1 MLIFGGIA
9 VPCAGSCQGHC
20 HPARH
25 TGSTRRAEDAA
36 WSLSW
41 KWIQWFRHISTTH
54 MPIVSHC
61 PSLSPPADFCST
73 CGAAPLRVCLRKRA
87 SQRIDELS
95 DCLLPTMFYKY
106 YVVSC
111 HIMLLLAE
119 PHSRTFLFAP
129 HLVPWLPGATK
140 AEAGHQGCRASGSA
154 RDLGHGRHNGTSARW
169 LFPRSEIQGFELKNL
184 KELETGEVNISMR
197 SPKVLACPPF
207 PA

>member
-1 MLIFGGIA
+1 
-9 VPCAGSCQGHC
+9 
-20 HPARH
+20 
-25 TGSTRRAEDAA
+25 
-36 WSLSW
+36 
-41 KWIQWFRHISTTH
+41 

-140 AEAGHQGCRASGSA
+140 AEAAIKAAVPVAAPAILDMAGIMAPRQDDFFQGLRFKA
-154 RDLGHGRHNGTSARW
+154 L
-169 LFPRSEIQGFELKNL
+169 NL
-184 KELETGEVNISMR
+184 KI
-197 SPKVLACPPF
+197 
-207 PA
+207 

>member
-20 HPARH
+20 HQARH

-41 KWIQWFRHISTTH
+41 KWFRHISTTH

-61 PSLSPPADFCST
+61 PSWSPPADFCST
-73 CGAAPLRVCLRKRA
+73 CGAAPLRVCLRKPMSFQTAFCQQSCDLVVWWWLQSLSA
-87 SQRIDELS
+87 SANQVVQVLC
-95 DCLLPTMFYKY
+95 CLMLHR
-106 YVVSC
+106 VISC

-119 PHSRTFLFAP
+119 PHSPTCFSPLTP

-140 AEAGHQGCRASGSA
+140 AEAAIKAAVPVAAPAILDMAGIMAPRQKVILVLDASQKRNPG
-154 RDLGHGRHNGTSARW
+154 
-169 LFPRSEIQGFELKNL
+169 SEIQGFKL
-184 KELETGEVNISMR
+184 
-197 SPKVLACPPF
+197 
-207 PA
+207 